1 MKQVCVVGLG
11 RFGSNLAKALVNVN
25 CEVLAIDLDE
35 NKVADIR
42 DLVHHAFVADVR
54 SFAELEKIVPPGID
68 EAIIS
73 LGGSVEG
80 SILAAFH
87 LKKIGVASIRAKVFD
102 DDHAQIL
109 KLIGVNETIFPERD
123 TAERVASKIV
133 MPSFI
138 DYLPLTGNYGV
149 VELSVPKNF
158 IGKTLQ
164 ELDLRQDYHIM
175 IIAVKDIKTDN
186 VTFLPGGNYKIQK
199 DTILITVG
207 SIDDLDKLSE
217 SKAK

>member
-1 MKQVCVVGLG
+1 MKQICVVGLG
-11 RFGSNLAKALVNVN
+11 RFGSNLAKELVKVK
-25 CEVLAIDLDE
+25 CEVIAIDQDE

-42 DLVHHAFVADVR
+42 DLVHHAVVADVR

-73 LGGSVEG
+73 LGGSVEA

-87 LKKIGVASIRAKVFD
+87 LKKIGVNSIRAKVFD

-138 DYLPLTGNYGV
+138 DFLPITGNYGV
-149 VELSVPKNF
+149 VELAVPKHF
-158 IGKTLQ
+158 VGKTLQ
-164 ELDLRQDYHIM
+164 ELDLRHDYHIM
-175 IIAVKDIKTDN
+175 IIAVKDIKTN
-186 VTFLPGGNYKIQK
+186 TTTFLPGGNHKIVK
-199 DTILITVG
+199 DTVLIIVG
-207 SIDDLDKLSE
+207 RIDDLNKLSE
-217 SKAK
+217 NKK